1 MSYID
6 TGGEFIN
13 VDNHIVERKALEIVE
28 AIKLYDP
35 NIEVVCLNPEMAS
48 PFDEPFL
55 ICERR
60 GDQLFKIFG
69 CWELNELVLTRIKM
83 ADAKNID
90 IQKLID
96 DTNEAARKAD
106 EKRELEQRE
115 ATKEKVA
122 AIVSNP
128 KSSYSIPND
137 DGTKTTF
144 YEDRP
149 AKRE

>member
-6 TGGEFIN
+6 TGGDFIN

-69 CWELNELVLTRIKM
+69 CWELNETVLVRVKQ

-90 IQKLID
+90 IQKLIEE
-96 DTNEAARKAD
+96 TNAKVRKEQEAKN
-106 EKRELEQRE
+106 LEERG
-115 ATKEKVA
+115 AAKEVVA
-122 AIVSNP
+122 AIAANP
-128 KSSYSIPND
+128 KSSYSWKKE
-137 DGTKTTF
+137 DGTKVTF

-149 AKRE
+149 AKKE